1 MSEDKNRGSM
11 DQELEIYRSVLE
23 TPKEFKNGFTWVS
36 VAGAFFCGLLMMPG
50 SIYLGLMTGG
60 GIAAAWVT
68 LIIFSEVCR
77 RAMRT
82 LSQQELVILLVV
94 AGAMAAGGPFAG
106 LVWRQYLVQSD
117 AVRDIGL
124 LGKFP
129 AWFSPQPT
137 SDAILHRNFFD
148 AAWLVPVLLILFM
161 TIIGRF
167 KSYTLGYLFFR
178 LTSDVERLPFPFAG
192 VAAQGSM
199 ALSESGERKV
209 TWKWKMFSL
218 GAILGIAF
226 GVVQIGIPLV
236 TGSLLTKPIQIIP
249 LPWYDMTTMTQGL
262 LPATPTG
269 LIIDL
274 GLIITGMIIPFWALI
289 GTGAAILLTLIMN
302 PILHH
307 IGVLTRWQPGMDT
320 VATTF
325 ANSIDFWMSFTMGV
339 TGAIAAISIF
349 QTGRDLYK
357 KSREMKARRAAAAP
371 NTRRENMWD
380 TPPGR
385 GDFSLWIAGGVY
397 VVSATIVVWLCHA
410 LVPKFPV
417 MFLVFFTFF
426 YTPLISYI
434 NARLIGIV
442 GQNVE
447 IPFVREAA
455 FILSGYKGVEIWL
468 APIPVENYGGMAQ
481 SFRTNELTGTNFWSF
496 VKADCLITPLTFILS
511 FVFWAF
517 IWHSSAIPSDLYPYA
532 QKMWDLQA
540 KNTVLLYSATLDTG
554 GAQPLFFQALHPWV
568 IAGSFSFGIIAFG
581 LLTAFS
587 LPVMTVYGF
596 VQGVGNMPHAFVAM
610 IVGGLI
616 GKFYFHKKV
625 GQKRFLEIAPVLAAG
640 YGTGIGLIALIGVAI
655 NLIVAAVSSSRF

>member
-1 MSEDKNRGSM
+1 MSEEENRGSM
-11 DQELEIYRSVLE
+11 DRELEVYRSVLA
-23 TPKEFKNGFTWVS
+23 TPKEFKNGFTWIS

-129 AWFSPQPT
+129 AWFAPQPT
-137 SDAILHRNFFD
+137 SDAIVNRNFFHID
-148 AAWLVPVLLILFM
+148 WLVPVLLILFM

-178 LTSDVERLPFPFAG
+178 LTSDVEKLPFPFAG
-192 VAAQGSM
+192 ISAQGSM
-199 ALSESGERKV
+199 ALSESGERKT

-218 GAILGIAF
+218 GAVLGILF
-226 GVVQIGIPLV
+226 GVVQVGIPLV
-236 TGSLLTKPIQIIP
+236 TGSMLTKPIMIIP
-249 LPWYDMTTMTQGL
+249 LPWYDMTTMTQSL

-269 LIIDL
+269 LIIDF
-274 GLIITGMIIPFWALI
+274 GLLITGMIIPFWALV
-289 GTGAAILLTLIMN
+289 GSGAAIVLTLVMN
-302 PILHH
+302 PLLHH
-307 IGVLTRWQPGMDT
+307 LGVLTRWQPGMDT

-325 ANSIDFWMSFTMGV
+325 SNSIDFWMSFGFGV
-339 TGAIAAISIF
+339 TGAIAVISIF
-349 QTGRDLYK
+349 QTGRDLFRK
-357 KSREMKARRAAAAP
+357 GRAMKAKRATAAAGA
-371 NTRRENMWD
+371 RQENIWD

-385 GDFSLWIAGGVY
+385 GDFSLWLAAGIY
-397 VVSATIVVWLCHA
+397 LVSATIVVWLCHV
-410 LVPKFPV
+410 LVPGFPV
-417 MFLVFFTFF
+417 IFLIFFTFF

-468 APIPVENYGGMAQ
+468 APIPIENYGGMAQ
-481 SFRTNELTGTNFWSF
+481 NFRVHELTGTNNWSF
-496 VKADCLITPLTFILS
+496 VKADCLVTPLTFILS
-511 FVFWAF
+511 FAFWAF

-532 QKMWDLQA
+532 QKMWDLNA

-568 IAGSFSFGIIAFG
+568 IAGSFAFG
-581 LLTAFS
+581 MIGFTLLSLFS
-587 LPVMTVYGF
+587 LPVMSIYGF
-596 VQGVGNMPHAFVAM
+596 VQGVGQMPHAFVAM
-610 IVGGLI
+610 IIGGLI
-616 GKFYFHKKV
+616 GKLYFQKRM
-625 GQKRFLEIAPVLAAG
+625 GQKRFLEVIPVVVAG
-640 YGTGIGLIALIGVAI
+640 YGTGVGLIALIGVAI
-655 NLIVAAVSSSRF
+655 NLIVSAVSSSRF

>member
-1 MSEDKNRGSM
+1 MSEVKNRGSM

-129 AWFSPQPT
+129 AWFAPQPT
-137 SDAILHRNFFD
+137 SDAILSRNFFD
-148 AAWLVPVLLILFM
+148 AAWITPVLLILFM

-167 KSYTLGYLFFR
+167 TSYTLGYIFFR

-192 VAAQGSM
+192 IAAQGAM
-199 ALSESGERKV
+199 ALSESGERKT

-218 GAILGIAF
+218 GAILGIVF
-226 GVVQIGIPLV
+226 GIIQIGIPLV
-236 TGSLLTKPIQIIP
+236 TGSLLAKPVQIIP
-249 LPWYDMTTMTQGL
+249 LPWYDMTTMTQSL

-274 GLIITGMIIPFWALI
+274 GLVITGMIIPFWALV
-289 GTGAAILLTLIMN
+289 GTGAAILLTLVMN
-302 PILHH
+302 PLLHH
-307 IGVLTRWQPGMDT
+307 LGVLTRWQPGMDT

-339 TGAIAAISIF
+339 TAAIAVISIF
-349 QTGRDLYK
+349 QTGRDLFRK
-357 KSREMKARRAAAAP
+357 GREMKARRAAEGPVAHP
-371 NTRRENMWD
+371 QNLWD

-385 GDFSLWIAGGVY
+385 GDFSLWIAAGVY
-397 VVSATIVVWLCHA
+397 VVCASIVVWLCHV
-410 LVPKFPV
+410 LVPGFPV
-417 MFLVFFTFF
+417 IFLIFFTFF

-468 APIPVENYGGMAQ
+468 APIPVENFGGMAQ

-496 VKADCLITPLTFILS
+496 VKADCLVTPLTFILS

-517 IWHSSAIPSDLYPYA
+517 IWHSSAIPSDLYPFA

-568 IAGSFSFGIIAFG
+568 IAGSFSFGVIGFA
-581 LLTAFS
+581 LLSAFS

-610 IVGGLI
+610 IIGGLI
-616 GKFYFHKKV
+616 GKFYFHKRF
-625 GQKRFLEIAPVLAAG
+625 GQKRFLEITPVVVAG

-655 NLIVAAVSSSRF
+655 NLIVSAVSSSRF